1 MKALLALLLSLA
13 LLPAQAADDQFWE
26 HKDWKVFGE
35 RNAKGKKVCTA
46 MTGGDGSDM
55 FHVVAA
61 AGGDI
66 SIYYQEQTYRGMK
79 PVLNKNDAILFR
91 FDDKKQTVY
100 DDVSVF
106 ITVDAEGIPQATAN
120 LPSGY
125 SAEVIRTMRASS
137 SVSVLREN
145 PKTGKPVL
153 VSKFSLAGFT
163 ATLLKAS
170 EWCGFDANKLKT
182 P

>member
-1 MKALLALLLSLA
+1 MKAPLALFLSLA
-13 LLPAQAADDQFWE
+13 MLPAQAAADQFWE
-26 HKDWKVFGE
+26 HKDWKVHSE
-35 RNAKGKKVCTA
+35 RDAKGKKVCTA
-46 MTGGDGSDM
+46 TTGGDGSDM
-55 FHVVAA
+55 FHVVAT
-61 AGGDI
+61 AGGDL

-79 PVLNKNDAILFR
+79 PALNKSDAIVFR
-91 FDDKKQTVY
+91 FDDKKQSVY
-100 DDVSVF
+100 DDVQVF
-106 ITVDAEGIPQATAN
+106 LTVDAEGIPQATAG

-137 SVSVLREN
+137 SVSVLREH
-145 PKTGKPVL
+145 PKTGKPAL
-153 VSKFSLAGFT
+153 VGKFSLAGFT